1 MIFPLEYHVG
11 VNHPARRSV
20 PASPSLFGIL
30 LLSLF
35 LGSPASA
42 QFGSVTGPVA
52 PRTGGVAPPT
62 ASFAA
67 PPTGA
72 VAPRAG
78 VPFAHNGFVP
88 ISSGAV
94 HVSGIPHS
102 PGHSHNGGIGH
113 HYPHHGANGVAYY
126 PYIYGV
132 PVPYSADVTD
142 AGNPD
147 GDSDDDNDPEYQG
160 GPTIFDRRGS
170 GAASYVPLA
179 PPRPANNAEIAQ
191 SESEQSPDPPQAPT
205 TLVFKDGHQLE
216 VLNYAIVGSTLYDLT
231 PGHPRKVALAE
242 LDLSATEKQ
251 NDDHG
256 VTFQLPPSAQAN

>member
-1 MIFPLEYHVG
+1 MTFSMEYYVG
-11 VNHPARRSV
+11 VNRPARRSV
-20 PASPSLFGIL
+20 PASPIVFGIF

-35 LGSPASA
+35 LVSVASA
-42 QFGSVTGPVA
+42 QYVSVTGSVA

-62 ASFAA
+62 ASYVP

-72 VAPRAG
+72 AAFRTS
-78 VPFAHNGFVP
+78 VPFVNNGYIPV
-88 ISSGAV
+88 SSGTV
-94 HVSGIPHS
+94 HVGEIPHS
-102 PGHSHNGGIGH
+102 PSHSHNGSNGH
-113 HYPHHGANGVAYY
+113 HDPHHTASGLAYY

-132 PVPYSADVTD
+132 PVPYSMDV
-142 AGNPD
+142 AGPGNPD

-179 PPRPANNAEIAQ
+179 PPRPANSDVLAQ
-191 SESEQSPDPPQAPT
+191 SEAEQAPEPQAPT
-205 TLVFKDGHQLE
+205 TLVFRDGRQLE

-242 LDLSATEKQ
+242 LDLSATQKQ